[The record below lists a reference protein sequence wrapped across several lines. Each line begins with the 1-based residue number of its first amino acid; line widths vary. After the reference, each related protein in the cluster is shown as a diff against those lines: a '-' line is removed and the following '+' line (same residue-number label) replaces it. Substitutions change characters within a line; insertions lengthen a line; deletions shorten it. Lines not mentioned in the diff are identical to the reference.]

1 MFDSSKKDEMLNLLV
16 SKTKELGRRPSF
28 TEVREDKDMPDP
40 NDYAYHFRSFT
51 DAAEIAWRG
60 YESST
65 RKGTLA
71 IKKTIKPIKNIRKPG

>member
-16 SKTKELGRRPSF
+16 LKTKELGRRPSF
-28 TEVREDKDMPDP
+28 TEVREDQNMPDP

-71 IKKTIKPIKNIRKPG
+71 IKKSIKPIKVTKKPG